1 MKKILEKIKMKN
13 ILLIILGSAIYA
25 FGLVYFN
32 MQNNLAE
39 GGFTGIALLLY
50 FLFAIN
56 PSISTLVLNI
66 PVFILGWKY
75 LGRKSFFYTMIGTVT
90 LSVFLEIFQHYQ
102 ISIPI
107 DHDMTLAALFA
118 GVFAGGG
125 LGIIFRSGGTTG
137 GVDIITRLVQKF
149 IGLPIG
155 RTMFLFDATVITIS
169 IIAYLTPRE
178 GMYTLVAVFIAAKI
192 IDFIQEGAYSGR
204 GVFIISDKYAEIAEK
219 ISSDLYRGV
228 TALEGQ
234 GYYTKATKK
243 VLYCVVA
250 KREVIT
256 LKNIVNEVDP
266 HAFVTITHVH
276 EVLGEGFTFDENKN
290 PLHI

>member
-75 LGRKSFFYTMIGTVT
+75 LGKKSFFYTMIGTVT